1 MTDLLTSNER
11 LRQLLIEARPY
22 IESFALLSKHPTA
35 PDDAR
40 NLAWKINEAIRATR
54 EASTSEPPQPGAKEQ
69 IKRYDFELID
79 ARTYMERAAMVE
91 TSEGRW
97 VRWSEVQSIL
107 PTHETTELNS
117 CRARLHDIS
126 NGPLYDLQMSARRE
140 VGLAIDEAR
149 TALARACHD
158 LRRATTV
165 AESSVETAAR
175 PVDKT
180 TERLCIRPNGRHSMA
195 LDVDGK
201 PYCTWCDWPVNDV
214 VPAVDPSPLQSDADH
229 LMQALV
235 KQEGVLN
242 ACEALLREAINDEG
256 VNAGFDER
264 LAAYWKRSAALASSP
279 EEPGICIHSLK
290 GHAGDKCPECG
301 DGPCPHVN
309 GIARA

>member
-149 TALARACHD
+149 TAIARACHD

-165 AESSVETAAR
+165 AESSVGTASTQPLKAAASPNDAFR
-175 PVDKT
+175 WICPKCT
-180 TERLCIRPNGRHSMA
+180 T
-195 LDVDGK
+195 
-201 PYCTWCDWPVNDV
+201 
-214 VPAVDPSPLQSDADH
+214 
-229 LMQALV
+229 
-235 KQEGVLN
+235 
-242 ACEALLREAINDEG
+242 
-256 VNAGFDER
+256 
-264 LAAYWKRSAALASSP
+264 
-279 EEPGICIHSLK
+279 
-290 GHAGDKCPECG
+290 
-301 DGPCPHVN
+301 VN
-309 GIARA
+309 GIDDLVCLGGTCGTKRPEKAAASLPPCECLIADKEPSAYHAVKCPRFVAGKL